1 MIETTYSQNRGTEAR
16 QVVIQRFS
24 QIKSYFLVDVAT
36 SIKSNLF
43 VIIRAV
49 IMEKGEGGNRKY
61 RQKRRGKR
69 ANTFSGVR
77 RQEKSAKLD
86 DGDENMAAVIENIN
100 DFPPAGSTDASSVT
114 STEIDI
120 DICPSSVTPDDE
132 KEWVDIEDEIIET
145 VSKIQ

>member
-1 MIETTYSQNRGTEAR
+1 MVETIYSQNRGTEAR

-36 SIKSNLF
+36 SIKSSLF

-69 ANTFSGVR
+69 A
-77 RQEKSAKLD
+77 KLFR
-86 DGDENMAAVIENIN
+86 GLKTGE
-100 DFPPAGSTDASSVT
+100 
-114 STEIDI
+114 
-120 DICPSSVTPDDE
+120 
-132 KEWVDIEDEIIET
+132 
-145 VSKIQ
+145 VSKA